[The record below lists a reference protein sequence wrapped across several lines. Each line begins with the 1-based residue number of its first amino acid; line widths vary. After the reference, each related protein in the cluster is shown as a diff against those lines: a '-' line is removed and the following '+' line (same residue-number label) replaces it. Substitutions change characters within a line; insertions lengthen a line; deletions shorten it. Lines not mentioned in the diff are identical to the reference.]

1 MTAQKVLLGVTG
13 SIAAYKA
20 ADLASKLS
28 QQGYSVSTVL
38 TEQAQQFVTSA
49 TMGGVSSGP
58 VYFSPYSADA
68 SKILH
73 IQLAEESDV
82 LVIAPATANMLAKMA
97 QGFADDLLSCT
108 LLATIKPVIVVP
120 AMNPNM
126 YQHPATQENIKT
138 LKQRGV
144 IVLNPESGHM
154 ACNVDGVGRYP
165 DNAVIIEAIEKTL
178 GQKKNFKVSPVK
190 YSKVK
195 KS

>member
-20 ADLASKLS
+20 ADLASRLT
-28 QQGYSVSTVL
+28 QQNYTVSTIL
-38 TEQAQQFVTSA
+38 TEQAQQFITA
-49 TMGGVSSGP
+49 TTLGGVSGGP
-58 VYFSPYSADA
+58 VYTVPYSADA
-68 SKILH
+68 SQLLH

-82 LVIAPATANMLAKMA
+82 IVIAPATANILAKMA

-108 LLATIKPVIVVP
+108 LLATTKPVIVAP

-144 IVLNPESGHM
+144 TVLNPESGHM

-165 DNAVIIEAIEKTL
+165 DNAVIIEAIEKAL
-178 GQKKNFKVSPVK
+178 GQKKNFKVSPLK